1 MKRTRNILANR
12 NLPVLSTFAASNV
25 LLAFDYDGTLAPIA
39 PAPRLARMRARTHQ
53 LLVRV
58 SRVYP
63 CVVISGRTLSDISRR
78 VKRIPLCYVFGNHG
92 LEPLADTARAVAATT
107 EWLRRLRE
115 QLPDHP
121 GVVIEDKK
129 HTVTIHYR
137 AARDRGRAIEAIGE
151 VVEKLPGARVV
162 GGVEAVNLLPRDGPH
177 KGAALQ
183 RALRL
188 FGCTTAIYVGDDA
201 TDEDAFAAAAAD
213 RILGIRIGSAQTSRA
228 RYHLSGQDDI
238 DTLLRTLLILR
249 PVRRLDLKG
258 GCAAIGTRAR
268 P

>member
-1 MKRTRNILANR
+1 M
-12 NLPVLSTFAASNV
+12 
-25 LLAFDYDGTLAPIA
+25 
-39 PAPRLARMRARTHQ
+39 
-53 LLVRV
+53 
-58 SRVYP
+58 
-63 CVVISGRTLSDISRR
+63 
-78 VKRIPLCYVFGNHG
+78 
-92 LEPLADTARAVAATT
+92 LESAHPAVAAKLLEVVAVKTVRRLGDERVEELT
-107 EWLRRLRE
+107 RNAPTVAVATADMHVLGPHPHEETAPATAEWLRRLRE

-151 VVEKLPGARVV
+151 VVDKLPGARVV
-162 GGVEAVNLLPRDGPH
+162 GGVEAVNLLPRHGPH

-201 TDEDAFAAAAAD
+201 TDEDAFGAVAAD
-213 RILGIRIGSAQTSRA
+213 RILGIRIGSAQASQA
-228 RYHLSGQDDI
+228 RYHLAAQDDI
-238 DTLLRTLLILR
+238 DTFLRTLLTLR
-249 PVRRLDLKG
+249 PSRRLDLKG
-258 GCAAIGTRAR
+258 GCAASADRAR